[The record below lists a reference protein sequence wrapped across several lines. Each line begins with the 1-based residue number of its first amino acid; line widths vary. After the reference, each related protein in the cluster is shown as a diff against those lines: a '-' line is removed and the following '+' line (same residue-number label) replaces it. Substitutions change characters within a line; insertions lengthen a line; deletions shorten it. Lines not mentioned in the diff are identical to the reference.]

1 MLSSGSIEVSPCRA
15 LTIRVHRFPA
25 FVTPEHCSWP
35 GFFTRLEELEEVLL
49 ESDLVFLTGVA
60 GKDVGFVAKGNRGG
74 LACKERGIGLE
85 WGREGS
91 IGG

>member
-1 MLSSGSIEVSPCRA
+1 MDESLSSGSIEIGSCRV

-35 GFFTRLEELEEVLL
+35 GFFTPLEELEVLL

-60 GKDVGFVAKGNRGG
+60 GKDAGFEAAGG
-74 LACKERGIGLE
+74 REALVCGFNEETGIGLE
-85 WGREGS
+85 
-91 IGG
+91 

>member
-1 MLSSGSIEVSPCRA
+1 MQ
-15 LTIRVHRFPA
+15 RFPA

-60 GKDVGFVAKGNRGG
+60 DKDAGLIGADGREALVCGFDG
-74 LACKERGIGLE
+74 ETGIGLE
-85 WGREGS
+85 WGRGGR
-91 IGG
+91 IGGG